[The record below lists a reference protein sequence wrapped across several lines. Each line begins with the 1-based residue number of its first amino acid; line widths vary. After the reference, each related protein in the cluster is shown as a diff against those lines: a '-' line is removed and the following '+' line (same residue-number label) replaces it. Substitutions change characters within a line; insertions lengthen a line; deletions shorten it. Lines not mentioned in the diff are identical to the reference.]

1 VSFSLGAS
9 WTATSASS
17 NNGTATINANGF
29 DVNVSAATGSG
40 GWILTNASSMQ
51 GVSLTGA
58 AGSDT
63 LIGGGGNDRLFVT
76 AGSDSLDGGGGSD
89 TADFS
94 RLSVGVS
101 VTLDASGSATV
112 VAGAATVTLNG
123 IENLVGGGGADI
135 LTGNEQDNVIT
146 GGVGNDSLFGG
157 SGNDLLA
164 VQGLFNA
171 LDLPGLSFWLDGA
184 DLDGDGVQ
192 EGLAESGLNGT
203 AVTQW
208 NDKSGNGRHATQA
221 TVASMP
227 TYTTAG
233 LGGKSVVTFDGNDR
247 MFFQGVHD
255 AQWSIAT
262 VGRANGANQGF
273 VQFGGLNSLG
283 SLFTEG
289 TYRARPTTGGVS
301 DASAPC
307 TPGEN
312 VILSATYGVSTT
324 DVWKNGVIGTP
335 ASLGGVASNALSTI
349 GSLQNLFFLNGF
361 ISEMVVTNGVLS
373 TTDRQRLEGYLAHKW
388 GLEANLPA
396 GHPFKSLPPTV

>member
-1 VSFSLGAS
+1 MKLGL
-9 WTATSASS
+9 
-17 NNGTATINANGF
+17 GLGF
-29 DVNVSAATGSG
+29 NRRRSSG
-40 GWILTNASSMQ
+40 GAPAWTPTAL
-51 GVSLTGA
+51 
-58 AGSDT
+58 GSA
-63 LIGGGGNDRLFVT
+63 LALW
-76 AGSDSLDGGGGSD
+76 
-89 TADFS
+89 
-94 RLSVGVS
+94 
-101 VTLDASGSATV
+101 LDAGDASTI
-112 VAGAATVTLNG
+112 TLNG
-123 IENLVGGGGADI
+123 STV
-135 LTGNEQDNVIT
+135 
-146 GGVGNDSLFGG
+146 S
-157 SGNDLLA
+157 
-164 VQGLFNA
+164 
-171 LDLPGLSFWLDGA
+171 
-184 DLDGDGVQ
+184 
-192 EGLAESGLNGT
+192 
-203 AVTQW
+203 QW
-208 NDKSGNGRHATQA
+208 NDKSGNGRNASQA
-221 TVASMP
+221 TAANQP
-227 TYTTAG
+227 TYTPSG
-233 LGGKSVVTFDGNDR
+233 LNGKPVLTFDGSDD
-247 MFFQGVHD
+247 FLSFQGVHD